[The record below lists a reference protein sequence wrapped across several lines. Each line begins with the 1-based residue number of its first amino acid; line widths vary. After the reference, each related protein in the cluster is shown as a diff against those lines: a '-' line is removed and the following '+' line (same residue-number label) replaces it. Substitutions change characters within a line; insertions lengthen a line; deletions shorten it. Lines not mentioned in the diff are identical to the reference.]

1 MNEIY
6 RYGKKIWYSSPLKF
20 FWNELYGTQKKFT
33 PDISDEQ
40 VFNILRYNLINAP
53 LADGENTETRE
64 LLLSGLELWK
74 EDSNGDFL
82 HIFFLERQLRDFLE
96 KTPLSDLDGIRKYLY
111 ENGKNKDVVY
121 VKTKSQSN
129 CVVYTFGLH
138 IPFETNGYAFS
149 LSLFE
154 NNSIELYFSHGKQNG
169 LLSDKF
175 YTDLNKK
182 QDAKSLGLSKMF
194 RLAINTIAYMKCF
207 PECVTEGVPRIT
219 YGKNEER
226 SERNVTFQLS
236 EKITD
241 SENTQPSKIPH
252 FRKGFFRVLR
262 SDYYTHKKGQIIYV
276 TETMVK
282 GKAKTVSTS
291 PQIEEFDSNTEKESK

>member
-1 MNEIY
+1 MA
-6 RYGKKIWYSSPLKF
+6 KKIWYSSPLKY
-20 FWNELYGTQKKFT
+20 FWNELYGTQKKIT
-33 PDISDEQ
+33 PNISDEQ
-40 VFNILRYNLINAP
+40 VFTLLRYNLINAP
-53 LADGENTETRE
+53 LADGENTESRE
-64 LLLSGLELWK
+64 LILSGLELWK

-82 HIFFLERQLRDFLE
+82 HIFFLEKQLRDFLK

-111 ENGKNKDVVY
+111 EKGKNKNVVY
-121 VKTKSQSN
+121 FKTKSQSN

-138 IPFETNGYAFS
+138 IPYETNGYAFS
-149 LSLFE
+149 LSLYE
-154 NNSIELYFSHGKQNG
+154 NDSMELYFSHGIQNG
-169 LLSDKF
+169 RLSDKF
-175 YTDLNKK
+175 FTDLNKK
-182 QDAKSLGLSKMF
+182 QDERSLALSKMF

-207 PECVTEGVPRIT
+207 PECVNEGVPRIS
-219 YGKNEER
+219 YDRNEER

-252 FRKGFFRVLR
+252 FRKGYFRMLR
-262 SDYYTHKKGQIIYV
+262 SDFFSHKQGQIVYV

-291 PQIEEFDSNTEKESK
+291 TRIEEFDSNTGKEST